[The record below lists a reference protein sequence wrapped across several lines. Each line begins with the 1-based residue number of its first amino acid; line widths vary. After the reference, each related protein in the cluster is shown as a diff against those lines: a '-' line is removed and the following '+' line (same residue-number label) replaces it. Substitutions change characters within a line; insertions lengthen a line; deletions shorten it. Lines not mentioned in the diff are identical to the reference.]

1 MKIIHLPDETHINDL
16 CEMANLTPKRTGLNV
31 QIWADHSG
39 FKRNKKDKYPRVK
52 LGKDNVSISISIS
65 EHPVVLVKSGKIKKS
80 DENDFL
86 EGEKYIAK
94 NSDIF
99 LKHYFDEDDSFD
111 DDDLKQE
118 LKLRGYYKF

>member
-1 MKIIHLPDETHINDL
+1 MKIIHLPDETHVNDL
-16 CEMANLTPKRTGLNV
+16 CEMANLTPKRTGLSV
-31 QIWADHSG
+31 QIWADHLG

-65 EHPVVLVKSGKIKKS
+65 ENPIVFAKSGKIKKS
-80 DENDFL
+80 DEDDFR

>member
-1 MKIIHLPDETHINDL
+1 
-16 CEMANLTPKRTGLNV
+16 MANLTPKRTGLSV

-39 FKRNKKDKYPRVK
+39 FKRKKKDKCPRVK

-65 EHPVVLVKSGKIKKS
+65 ENPVVLAKSGKIKKF
-80 DENDFL
+80 DENDFI

-99 LKHYFDEDDSFD
+99 LKHYFDEDDLFD

>member
-1 MKIIHLPDETHINDL
+1 MKIIHLSNKNHIDDL

-52 LGKDNVSISISIS
+52 LGKDDASISISIS
-65 EHPVVLVKSGKIKKS
+65 ENPVVLAKSGKIKKS
-80 DENDFL
+80 DENDFM